1 MVNDQHTKV
10 GITKKSFAS
19 RCKGYIDNFDNKVN
33 FIPLAIVPSDQLDE
47 AEDLILGVLRKKYTK
62 VGRSRERLKLHHNS
76 VLSITY
82 CVKIVYYHLPFT
94 GVY

>member
-47 AEDLILGVLRKKYTK
+47 AEGLYNANPQLCEDAALIPGIIHPA
-62 VGRSRERLKLHHNS
+62 GCS
-76 VLSITY
+76 
-82 CVKIVYYHLPFT
+82 
-94 GVY
+94 